1 MFQIMII
8 KRLKFAPYHHREVLS
23 YSLATSRASIRAIGR
38 NGLAELQEV
47 ASYGASCTS
56 SGRAIQ

>member
-1 MFQIMII
+1 MTI

-23 YSLATSRASIRAIGR
+23 YSLATSRASILAIGR
-38 NGLAELQEV
+38 SGLAELQEV